1 MISCS
6 EHEHIMNENIT
17 YTIFSNNVIQAIDP
31 ICQDVQ
37 ASNFTFGSI
46 AEGGL
51 SYIASFWTKLLPGW
65 IVLGC
70 LLLAS
75 LSHCCFLKRLPKISE
90 NMSNILMIGSSI
102 SYLLCAFFAFRYGR
116 TIFQIFWNSSCVLEC
131 DRISEF
137 LLDPSIRSTV
147 DTAWLIFN
155 IIQLSLII
163 IPTILFSFLIYNK
176 WNKIIIPITNLWI
189 FLILTYLAIMLV
201 IHYLILDIQ
210 PFLSINNIIKLAID
224 CIGFPFSS
232 EEILLYLNTLASLK
246 GGINQ
251 VLDTHSNSTF
261 PILPAF
267 TFNSFSSS
275 NLFNLSQFNLNGNVN
290 QSNLQTI
297 ITEIFENPR
306 NLFKETYTFGDIQL
320 YVNLNGSTSHIFRY
334 IPHQSSFTV

>member
-17 YTIFSNNVIQAIDP
+17 YINFSNNVIQAIDP
-31 ICQDVQ
+31 ICQDIQ

-51 SYIASFWTKLLPGW
+51 SYIASSWTKLLPGW

-102 SYLLCAFFAFRYGR
+102 SYLFCAFFAFRYGR
-116 TIFQIFWNSSCVLEC
+116 TIFQVFWNSSCVLEC

-155 IIQLSLII
+155 IIQL
-163 IPTILFSFLIYNK
+163 
-176 WNKIIIPITNLWI
+176 
-189 FLILTYLAIMLV
+189 
-201 IHYLILDIQ
+201 
-210 PFLSINNIIKLAID
+210 
-224 CIGFPFSS
+224 
-232 EEILLYLNTLASLK
+232 
-246 GGINQ
+246 
-251 VLDTHSNSTF
+251 
-261 PILPAF
+261 
-267 TFNSFSSS
+267 
-275 NLFNLSQFNLNGNVN
+275 
-290 QSNLQTI
+290 
-297 ITEIFENPR
+297 
-306 NLFKETYTFGDIQL
+306 
-320 YVNLNGSTSHIFRY
+320 
-334 IPHQSSFTV
+334 